1 MLAVFSGTHFL
12 ILLPVLSILI
22 VSFLLGRYYA
32 AFEEAAAAID
42 YVYYVSGFVAEHF
55 NAMAALLP
63 VEFNGGAAANN
74 AV

>member
-22 VSFLLGRYYA
+22 VSFLCRRYYA

-42 YVYYVSGFVAEHF
+42 YVDYVSGLVAEHF

-63 VEFNGGAAANN
+63 VKFNGGAAAND